1 MANMITPTKDSNG
14 TYKLRLGVP
23 VSLQATVGKK
33 ELKRSLRTKVFREAK
48 LAAPAVS
55 AELYGI
61 LERANLE
68 IQAEALLTPQ
78 YISQIVQAWFAKKH
92 SELELSLESTNQYLM
107 EVEDGFEPLDLELP
121 SLLSEL
127 EHYLGDSPDRT
138 RRLKRLGGYMG
149 ESIEEAL
156 TAQGLAVSKSSPHYD
171 SLLIELSVKYIKLTE
186 LALRRRVYV
195 EKMTSEG
202 LFEAEAANSAEGS
215 QFEPYARPLNVA
227 MTSNV
232 DQTFQEVFE
241 AYSEAVIRREGK
253 NAQARLAD
261 YSSTVSKFSAYF
273 PGVCVTKIT
282 KRMVAEFMEL
292 LEKLPTRPK
301 KDVKSLSLREQV
313 ERAERDSLPR
323 LATATVN
330 KQVQGISAVF
340 TYALN
345 KGVIKVNPAHGVA
358 KNLVSVSS
366 TEVSG
371 YLDSELDLIFGSPI
385 YRSDFKP
392 QKADYG
398 QAHYWLPLILYYTGA
413 RAEEIAQLHVG
424 DVKFDEAVPHFYL
437 SDDRDDQTIKTG
449 QSRVVPIHEH
459 LLELG
464 FNRYVTGLD
473 PAGRLF
479 PRLQPSSSGKYHYSL
494 SKWLAKYFRGELG
507 VDREGIKP
515 LHDFRHAFITKCR
528 VLDIRE
534 DSQNAITGHSQG
546 AVGRGYGSYPLDT
559 LKRAIDQI
567 PRCRVSS
574 RVSTG

>member
-1 MANMITPTKDSNG
+1 MANMVTPTKDRNG
-14 TYKLRLGVP
+14 TYIIRFGVP
-23 VSLQATVGKK
+23 KELQMSVGKK
-33 ELKRSLRTKVFREAK
+33 ELKRSLGTKVLREAK
-48 LAAPAVS
+48 LAAPAVI
-55 AELYGI
+55 A
-61 LERANLE
+61 E
-68 IQAEALLTPQ
+68 IQAIVQVARLELESESLLTPQ
-78 YISQIVQAWFAKKH
+78 FISSIVQSWFAQKH
-92 SELELSLESTNQYLM
+92 SELELSLEHINQYLQ
-107 EVEDGFEPLDLELP
+107 EVDGGFEPLDLELP
-121 SLLSEL
+121 SLLNEL
-127 EHYLGDSPDRT
+127 EYYPGNCPDRT
-138 RRLKRLGGYMG
+138 RRLKRLKGYMG
-149 ESIEEAL
+149 EYIDEAL
-156 TAQGLAVSKSSPHYD
+156 TAQGLAISTTSPQYD
-171 SLLIELSVKYIKLTE
+171 SLLIGFSVKYIKLTE

-195 EKMTSEG
+195 NKMIAEG
-202 LFEAEAANSAEGS
+202 LFENPVEEA
-215 QFEPYARPLNVA
+215 QFEQCTTPLNVA
-227 MTSNV
+227 MTSNI

-261 YSSTVSKFSAYF
+261 YSSAVSKFSAYF

-313 ERAERDSLPR
+313 ERADRDSLPR
-323 LATATVN
+323 LATSTVN

-345 KGVIKVNPAHGVA
+345 KGIIKVNPAHGVA

-366 TEVSG
+366 TEASG

-385 YRSDFKP
+385 YRSNFKP

-437 SDDRDDQTIKTG
+437 SDDMDDQTIKTG

-479 PRLQPSSSGKYHYSL
+479 PRLQPSSLGKYHYSL

-534 DSQNAITGHSQG
+534 DTQNAITGHSQG

-567 PRCRVSS
+567 PRCIVSIGLRAS
-574 RVSTG
+574 RN

>member
-1 MANMITPTKDSNG
+1 MANMVTPTKDRNG
-14 TYKLRLGVP
+14 TYVIRFGVP
-23 VSLQATVGKK
+23 KELQMSVGKK
-33 ELKRSLRTKVFREAK
+33 ELKRSLGTKVLREAK
-48 LAAPAVS
+48 LAAPAVI
-55 AELYGI
+55 A
-61 LERANLE
+61 E
-68 IQAEALLTPQ
+68 IQAIVQVARLELESESLLTPQ
-78 YISQIVQAWFAKKH
+78 FISQIIQSWFTQKH
-92 SELELSLESTNQYLM
+92 SELELSLEHTNQYLQ
-107 EVEDGFEPLDLELP
+107 EVDGGFEPLDLELP

-127 EHYLGDSPDRT
+127 EYYPGTCPDRT
-138 RRLKRLGGYMG
+138 RRLKRLHGYMG
-149 ESIEEAL
+149 ESVDEAL
-156 TAQGLAVSKSSPHYD
+156 TAQGFAVSKTNPRYE
-171 SLLIELSVKYIKLTE
+171 SLLIGFSVKYIKLTE

-195 EKMTSEG
+195 NKMIAEG
-202 LFEAEAANSAEGS
+202 LFDTEEVNPAEEA
-215 QFEPYARPLNVA
+215 QFGLYTAPLSVARS
-227 MTSNV
+227 TNV

-261 YSSTVSKFSAYF
+261 YSSAVSKFSAYF

-282 KRMVAEFMEL
+282 KRMVSDFMEL

-313 ERAERDSLPR
+313 ERADRDSLPR
-323 LATATVN
+323 LATSTVN

-345 KGVIKVNPAHGVA
+345 KGIIKVNPAHGVA

-366 TEVSG
+366 SEALG

-385 YRSDFKP
+385 YRSGFKP

-424 DVKFDEAVPHFYL
+424 DVKFDGAVPHFYL

-464 FNRYVTGLD
+464 FNSYVTGLD

-494 SKWLAKYFRGELG
+494 SKWLAKYYRGELG

-528 VLDIRE
+528 VLDMRE
-534 DSQNAITGHSQG
+534 DNQNAITGHSQG
-546 AVGRGYGSYPLDT
+546 AVGRAYGSYPLDT

-567 PRCRVSS
+567 PRCRVSN